1 MLGNVKVHWHVVAV
15 RSCWT
20 TPTLSTSCCCLHG
33 GHRLEL
39 EIIPMPGSSP
49 TLLLA
54 PTSRP
59 VLTEQPSCSLPSA
72 AAGHPPIS
80 RAATVAWRTEGWPVE
95 EAAAGGFDDGFRPL
109 WQLAGGAC
117 GASCGARSSSCCCCR
132 SRDGKWASDVLPILA
147 LLPGDLGWATHRSHK
162 SCEGICSTF
171 DAAAA
176 CNLWSHCLVVPGDLV
191 DVKDRMLM
199 LSFFDGFANVGLIN
213 IQSTLSIVFFN
224 EAPCE

>member
-1 MLGNVKVHWHVVAV
+1 MTLSKKGCSPCIVGEVLGNVKVHRHVVPV
-15 RSCWT
+15 RSCW
-20 TPTLSTSCCCLHG
+20 PTSTLPTSCCCLHG

-117 GASCGARSSSCCCCR
+117 GASSSCCR
-132 SRDGKWASDVLPILA
+132 SRDGKWASNVLPNPSLPPCLETLA
-147 LLPGDLGWATHRSHK
+147 GPLTEAIKAVKPLLDL
-162 SCEGICSTF
+162 
-171 DAAAA
+171 
-176 CNLWSHCLVVPGDLV
+176 
-191 DVKDRMLM
+191 
-199 LSFFDGFANVGLIN
+199 
-213 IQSTLSIVFFN
+213 
-224 EAPCE
+224 

>member
-1 MLGNVKVHWHVVAV
+1 MTLSKKGCSPCIVGEVLGNVKVHRHVVPV

-20 TPTLSTSCCCLHG
+20 SSTLPTSCCCLHG
-33 GHRLEL
+33 GHRLQL

-117 GASCGARSSSCCCCR
+117 GASCARSSSCCFCCR
-132 SRDGKWASDVLPILA
+132 TRDGKWASDVLPILA
-147 LLPGDLGWATHRSHK
+147 SLLPRDLGWATHQSHK
-162 SCEGICSTF
+162 SFARPLMQPRLATSGHS
-171 DAAAA
+171 A
-176 CNLWSHCLVVPGDLV
+176 WSCLV
-191 DVKDRMLM
+191 MLKT
-199 LSFFDGFANVGLIN
+199 G
-213 IQSTLSIVFFN
+213 
-224 EAPCE
+224 C

>member
-1 MLGNVKVHWHVVAV
+1 MGNVKVHWHVVPV

-20 TPTLSTSCCCLHG
+20 PSTLSTSCCCLHG

-39 EIIPMPGSSP
+39 EIIPMPDSCP

-80 RAATVAWRTEGWPVE
+80 RAAIVAWRTEGWPAE
-95 EAAAGGFDDGFRPL
+95 EAAAAGLPTTGDGFRPL

-117 GASCGARSSSCCCCR
+117 GASCADPAGAEEMESGLRTCFPTHPRLLLS
-132 SRDGKWASDVLPILA
+132 A
-147 LLPGDLGWATHRSHK
+147 LRPWLGHSPK
-162 SCEGICSTF
+162 
-171 DAAAA
+171 
-176 CNLWSHCLVVPGDLV
+176 P
-191 DVKDRMLM
+191 
-199 LSFFDGFANVGLIN
+199 
-213 IQSTLSIVFFN
+213 
-224 EAPCE
+224 